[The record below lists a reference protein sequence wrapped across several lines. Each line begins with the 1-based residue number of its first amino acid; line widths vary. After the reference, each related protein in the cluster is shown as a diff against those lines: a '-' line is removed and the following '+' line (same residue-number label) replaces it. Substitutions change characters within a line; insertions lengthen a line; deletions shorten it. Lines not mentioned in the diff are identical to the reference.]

1 MIINVCGSNS
11 PYQISRIELDTYRG
25 YIIRLIA
32 CNAVFSSKAEAGIY
46 KICTNLIERENGN
59 SDRVLAYIYLDR
71 KQTVLEFVPIQS
83 CWYKLRLRDISF
95 AEINIQAIESNINLN
110 FKELA
115 CQFEIT
121 QDARL
126 Q

>member
-11 PYQISRIELDTYRG
+11 PYHISRVELDSYRG

-32 CNAVFSSKAEAGIY
+32 FNAVFSSKAEAGIY

-59 SDRVLAYIYLDR
+59 SDRVLAYIHLDR

-95 AEINIQAIESNINLN
+95 AEINIQPIESNINLN

-115 CQFEIT
+115 CQFEIK